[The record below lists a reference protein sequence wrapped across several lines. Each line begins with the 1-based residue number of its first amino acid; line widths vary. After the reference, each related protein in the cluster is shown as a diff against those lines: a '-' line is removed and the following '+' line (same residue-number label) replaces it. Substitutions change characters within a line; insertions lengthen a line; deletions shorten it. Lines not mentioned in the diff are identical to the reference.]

1 MSGDFRIHLEIDYVP
16 FIWVMAIFFSLY
28 VLDFII
34 ESGTSRRLI
43 SNLWEVQI

>member
-1 MSGDFRIHLEIDYVP
+1 MTGDFRIHLEIDYVP

-34 ESGTSRRLI
+34 ESGTSLDLDDI
-43 SNLWEVQI
+43 IVIQ